1 MKPVIKPVTTLS
13 PYMNIKR
20 IEFVVTYH
28 CSGKCIH
35 CSVGDRLNQ
44 SDGYHHVR
52 TPEAVKAIE
61 WLAKHYAVSS
71 VMTFGGEPLLYPDV
85 VCAIH
90 STAASCG
97 IEARQLITNGYF
109 SKEEQRIGEVAQALK
124 EAGVNNLMLS
134 VDAFH
139 QQTIPVASV
148 YSFAR
153 YAKLAGI
160 PKLRLQPAWLV
171 NQAHDNPYNQKTKEV
186 LSAFQDLDIP
196 VSSGNDIFLAGNAA
210 KYLSEYY
217 AAPKLNLS
225 DSCGSLP
232 YTEPLNNIT
241 SLSIVPNGDVMICS
255 FVIGNIYRES
265 MEEIVA
271 RYNPYENEC
280 MRVIL
285 TGGASGL
292 VELAR
297 KRGVFVDCEE
307 CYSVCDLCRRISIRT
322 N

>member
-1 MKPVIKPVTTLS
+1 MKPVTTLS

-20 IEFVVTYH
+20 IEFVVTYQ

-44 SDGYHHVR
+44 ADGHYHVR
-52 TPEAVKAIE
+52 IPEAVKAIE
-61 WLAKHYAVSS
+61 WLSGHYGVSS

-109 SKEEQRIGEVAQALK
+109 SKEEQRIGKVAKELK
-124 EAGVNNLMLS
+124 DAGVNNLMLS

-139 QQTIPVASV
+139 QQTIPLELV
-148 YSFAR
+148 YRFAQS
-153 YAKLAGI
+153 AKLAGI

-171 NQAHDNPYNQKTKEV
+171 NQSHDNPYNQKTKEI
-186 LSAFQDLDIP
+186 LSAFEALDIP
-196 VSSGNDIFLAGNAA
+196 VSSGNDIFLSGNAA

-217 AAPKLNLS
+217 DAPKQNLT
-225 DSCGSLP
+225 DSCGTLP

-280 MRVIL
+280 MKAIL
-285 TGGASGL
+285 TGGALGL
-292 VELAR
+292 VDLAR
-297 KRGVFVDCEE
+297 KRGVSVDCEV
-307 CYSVCDLCRRISIRT
+307 CYSVCVLCRRICGAD